1 MKTLWI
7 GIMVIITLVSI
18 ICLITILLYIIRQ
31 NKLIKKYLESDKL
44 LIMAQKSLY
53 NNMLAQN
60 RATVDFRHDLLGHL
74 VCLDELVHRGN
85 LEKIRD
91 YLENMEGRIEL
102 IRKKVYITENDVIDA
117 VLNYYIG
124 LLDKEILI
132 NVEGKCKGSLS
143 IGPVELCTIISNI
156 LKNAVEA
163 LEQLKDGKRYLR
175 VRFMKNKD
183 YLMIRVSNSIQGAVP
198 RPDKRT
204 GLPETSKKDKENH
217 GIGLRNVKETVEKV
231 RGIFNIEIG
240 RDVFT
245 VSIMLPL
252 EKTEDNR

>member
-18 ICLITILLYIIRQ
+18 ICLITILLYIIRE

-143 IGPVELCTIISNI
+143 IEPVELCTIISNI

-175 VRFMKNKD
+175 VRVMKNKD

-198 RPDKRT
+198 RQNKRT

-240 RDVFT
+240 RDIFT

>member
-7 GIMVIITLVSI
+7 GIMVIITLIGI
-18 ICLITILLYIIRQ
+18 ICLITILLYIIRE
-31 NKLIKKYLESDKL
+31 NKLIKKYLEGDKL

-74 VCLDELVHRGN
+74 VCLDELVHKGD

-91 YLENMEGRIEL
+91 YLENMEARIEL

-117 VLNYYIG
+117 VLNYYISM
-124 LLDKEILI
+124 LDKEILI
-132 NVEGKCKGSLS
+132 NVEGKCRDSLS
-143 IGPVELCTIISNI
+143 IEPVELCTIISNI

-163 LEQLKDGKRYLR
+163 LEQQKHGKRYLR
-175 VRFMKNKD
+175 VSIMKSKG
-183 YLMIRVSNSIQGAVP
+183 YLMLRVSNSIQGAVP
-198 RPDKRT
+198 GPDKRT

-217 GIGLRNVKETVEKV
+217 GIGLRSVKETVEK
-231 RGIFNIEIG
+231 RGGIFNIGIG

-245 VSIMLPL
+245 VSVMLPL